1 MRLSNAPVT
10 LSVIVPMLN
19 EAADI
24 GQTLGTL
31 AALRQ
36 RGVEVIVADGGSI
49 DGSAAIAAQLAN
61 AVIAAPRGRALQMNA
76 GAAASHGDILLFLH
90 ADTALPAGADTLI
103 LEALTGRSAA
113 WGRFDVTIEG
123 ISRMLPVV
131 ARMMNLRSRLTG
143 IATGDQAIFVRR
155 EDFFAVGGFPVQ
167 PLMEDIELSRRLKA
181 RSAPVCLAQRVA
193 TSGRR
198 WEANGVWRTI
208 FLMWNL
214 RLRYW
219 LGAPAETLAKAYRR

>member
-1 MRLSNAPVT
+1 MGPSKTPAT

-19 EAADI
+19 EAAGI
-24 GQTLGTL
+24 GQTLSAL
-31 AALRQ
+31 AALRE
-36 RGVEVIVADGGSI
+36 RGVEVIVADGGST
-49 DGSAAIAAQLAN
+49 DGSAGIAAQLSD

-76 GAAASHGDILLFLH
+76 GAGASHGDILLFLH
-90 ADTALPAGADTLI
+90 ADTALPAGAYILI
-103 LEALTGRSAA
+103 LEALTGKSAA

-123 ISRMLPVV
+123 VSRMLPVV
-131 ARMMNLRSRLTG
+131 AGMMNLRSRLTG

-155 EDFFAVGGFPVQ
+155 SDFFAVGGFPVL

-181 RSAPVCLAQRVA
+181 RSAPVCLAQRVT

-219 LGAPAETLAKAYRR
+219 LGAPAETLAKVYHR